1 MKSRRI
7 LFATVLL
14 FAAACSTV
22 NYESPQFAERAQHHQ
37 VIAVLPFEMVLAGDP
52 PENLTALQIAQIEE
66 AESVAFQEAYY
77 YRLLHQ
83 ASVHRKHPIRID
95 IQPVDTT
102 NRLLAAAG
110 IGIRESWAMSAKSLA
125 SVLRVDAVISTS
137 VQKTRYLSDGESFG
151 VDLGLQVVN
160 EVTQGRLAPVLPWG
174 LVKTHDIWANCELI
188 DSVDGA
194 VIWQTDLAQATDWQ
208 YPANQVIAGFTQEL
222 AKKFPY
228 RG

>member
-1 MKSRRI
+1 MKFRRI
-7 LFATVLL
+7 HLATVLL

-22 NYESPQFAERAQHHQ
+22 NYESPQFVERASHHQ
-37 VIAVLPFEMVLAGDP
+37 IIAVLSFEMVLVGDP
-52 PENLTALQIAQIEE
+52 PGNLTAQQIAQIEE

-77 YRLLHQ
+77 YRLLNQ
-83 ASVHRKHPIRID
+83 ASVHRKHPIRIE
-95 IQPVDTT
+95 IQPVETT

-110 IGIRESWAMSAKSLA
+110 IGIRESWGMSAKSLA

-160 EVTQGRLAPVLPWG
+160 EVTEGALAPILPWG
-174 LVKTHDIWANCELI
+174 LTKTHDIWANCELI
-188 DSVDGA
+188 DATDGA
-194 VIWQTDLAQATDWQ
+194 VLWQTDFAQATDWQ
-208 YPANQVIAGFTQEL
+208 YPANQVIANFTEEL